1 MKNFSLFEKEERIE
15 CKPFIKWVGG
25 KGQLLPEINKLYPIE
40 LGKTINK
47 YAEIFIGGGAV
58 LFDILSKYKLD
69 EVYIS
74 DKNLELINAYKS
86 IRDNIDI
93 LIKSLKEME
102 EEYIPLDDENRK
114 IYYYEKRQKY
124 NKLKINIEENN
135 IEKASLFIFLNKTC
149 FNGLYRVNKKGEFN
163 VPMGAYK
170 NPKICDKENLKNVS
184 MALKNVK
191 IIYADY
197 RESESFIDEKTFVY
211 IDPPYRPLNTSSSF
225 TSYTENDF
233 SDKEQIELAEYI
245 DLLNK
250 KKAKI
255 VISNSDPK
263 NNNIDDNFFDELY
276 KNYNINRVKATRML
290 NSNASLRGA
299 INELLITNYERIEW
313 ENRNMRNFEKWLG
326 KFKNSIATYDYY
338 IDLKKVIKNVDNIK
352 IELNILNSLIGSKN
366 IEKDF
371 ENIIKKYPET
381 LKCIPILLA
390 IRDME
395 IYAQDEEGSFLYNFK
410 SPNYSIEQYKIFMR
424 KTGLFDLIQN
434 HIINNLVD
442 YVLGVET
449 GLDSNGRKNRGGH
462 LMEDLVEK
470 YIVKAGF
477 IKGVN
482 YFKEMKIS
490 EIEEKFKIDLSKISN
505 NGKTVKRFDFV
516 IKTENMI
523 YAIETNFYASS
534 GSKLN
539 ETARSYKNIAQE
551 AKGISGFTFVWFTDG
566 KGWVDARNNLKE
578 TFETLETIYN
588 IDDMENN
595 VIEKLFI

>member
-326 KFKNSIATYDYY
+326 KFKNSIATYHYY

-390 IRDME
+390 IRDTE

-410 SPNYSIEQYKIFMR
+410 TPNYNIEQYKIFMK

-434 HIINNLVD
+434 HLINNLVD

-470 YIVKAGF
+470 YIIKAGF
-477 IKGVN
+477 IKGIN

-490 EIEEKFKIDLSKISN
+490 EIEEKFKIDLSQISN

-516 IKTENMI
+516 IKTQNMI

-539 ETARSYKNIAQE
+539 ETARSYKHIAQE
-551 AKGISGFTFVWFTDG
+551 AKDINGFIFVWFTDG
-566 KGWVDARNNLKE
+566 KGWLDARNNLKE
-578 TFETLETIYN
+578 TFEILETIYN

-595 VIEKLFI
+595 IVEKLFV